1 MFLSHQLLVTN
12 FATSGAPVGKIN
24 MAAVQSDTFLLH
36 VAGIG

>member
-1 MFLSHQLLVTN
+1 MFLPHQLLVPN

-24 MAAVQSDTFLLH
+24 MASVQTDTFLLQ